1 MKKFLSSLLVVTC
14 AFSLSSCAYFSTTP
28 KEPKAIA
35 FLEKAPKVDIR
46 NFFKGDIKGYAIIQ
60 DPTGKIINSYN
71 SKMTG
76 KWEDHKGV
84 LQQSFVYN
92 DGKRDS
98 RTWLITVGDDGTF
111 NAVGHDVM
119 DPAKGKQV
127 GNVLQMDY
135 SLGVMVEKQR
145 QKMVYDDVFYMIDE
159 HSMMGTSIMKK
170 GGVVIAKATIFIKKA
185 DDHVVKAA
193 DNVVK
198 TKE

>member
-1 MKKFLSSLLVVTC
+1 MKKFFSSLLVVIC
-14 AFSLSSCAYFSTTP
+14 AFSISSCASFSNP

-35 FLEKAPKVDIR
+35 FLEKAPKVDIKT
-46 NFFKGDIKGYAIIQ
+46 FFKGDVKGYAIIQ
-60 DPTGKIINSYN
+60 DPTGKIINTYN

-76 KWEDHKGV
+76 KWEDNKGV

-98 RTWLITVGDDGTF
+98 RTWLITVGEDGAF
-111 NAVGHDVM
+111 DAVGHDVM

-127 GNVLQMDY
+127 GNVLQMEY

-159 HSMMGTSIMKK
+159 RSMMGTSVMKK
-170 GGVVIAKATIFIKKA
+170 GGAVIAKATVFIRKA
-185 DDHVVKAA
+185 ADPVVKA
-193 DNVVK
+193 
-198 TKE
+198 KE